1 MSVWDF
7 VKRGVAGV
15 NNERYTF
22 DVNTGKVMSVMQT
35 DDSQSADKVKS
46 WIYAVHTG
54 TWGGLPTRI
63 LWMLSAL
70 LGASLPITGYYIWI
84 KHMVSKKQR
93 RKIS

>member
-22 DVNTGKVMSVMQT
+22 DVNTGKV
-35 DDSQSADKVKS
+35 
-46 WIYAVHTG
+46 
-54 TWGGLPTRI
+54 